1 MNSTATTVGTTAGP
15 TAGISIS
22 GLNKAFGDTKVLK
35 DISLDIAPGERVV
48 VIGPS
53 GTGKSTLLR
62 CLNFLDRPDSG
73 VIRVGDL
80 TVDANT
86 ATRAEILALRRRT
99 SFVFQNYALFA
110 NKTARQNITQ
120 ALITVKGLSKAAANA
135 RADATLLETGLADK
149 ADAYPAALSGGQQQR
164 VGIGRAMALDADLML
179 FDEPTSALDPE
190 WVGEVLD
197 LMRRVAEKR
206 QTMLIVTHE
215 MQFAREIAD
224 RIIFMADGHIVEQG
238 PPKQLLETPQDPRT
252 KAFLRRVA

>member
-1 MNSTATTVGTTAGP
+1 MTATS
-15 TAGISIS
+15 GISVS
-22 GLNKAFGDTKVLK
+22 GLNKAFGDTPVLQ
-35 DISLDIAPGERVV
+35 DIALEIAPGERVV

-80 TVDANT
+80 TVHADS
-86 ATRAEILALRRRT
+86 ATSAEILALRRRT

-110 NKTARQNITQ
+110 NKTARENITQ
-120 ALITVKGLSKAAANA
+120 ALISVKGLSKSEANA
-135 RADATLLETGLADK
+135 RAETTLRETGLADK

-164 VGIGRAMALDADLML
+164 IGIGRAMALDADLML

-215 MQFAREIAD
+215 IQFAREIAD
-224 RIIFMADGHIVEQG
+224 RIIFMADGKIVEQG
-238 PPKQLLETPQDPRT
+238 PPRQLLEDPQDSRT
-252 KAFLRRVA
+252 KAFLRRVG